1 MILSV
6 LDARGNSVLE
16 ENRRLQKS
24 NRALLQAFRALS
36 GLETETQ
43 IGVNSVISGSEAMV
57 GKTNGCDFDMKK
69 SCTGQ
74 RIDLRLFNRENVLG
88 LPKYDRDV
96 EDWCLKQCEYFA
108 LDGCCEYLLDEN
120 ECFFHLDGTVKDDNY
135 NKREVVS
142 EPGEW
147 PWVYANVYYRY
158 GGNCKYDGQLIMT
171 RYHRSS
177 GCEWSSGDEF
187 DMTTGKKQKSGSSNS
202 EAQCTLWCLEDA
214 NCNFAQHKNG
224 VCKGFKTCSQSNSG
238 YDQGWTM
245 WQKVNDAAPY

>member
-24 NRALLQAFRALS
+24 NRALLQAVKALS

-57 GKTNGCDFDMKK
+57 GKTNGCDFDIKK
-69 SCTGQ
+69 SCTGS
-74 RIDLRLFNRENVLG
+74 RIDLRRFNRENTEW
-88 LPKYDRDV
+88 PKYDNDV

-120 ECFFHLDGTVKDDNY
+120 ECFFHLDGTVQDDNY

-147 PWVYANVYYRY
+147 PWVYGNVYYRY

-171 RYHRSS
+171 SYQRSS

-187 DMTTGKKQKSGSSNS
+187 DMTTGKKQKSGSSNT
-202 EAQCTLWCLEDA
+202 EAECTLWCLEDA
-214 NCNFAQHKNG
+214 NCNFAQLKNG
-224 VCKGFKTCSQSNSG
+224 ECQGFKTCSQNNSG
-238 YDQGWTM
+238 YDAGWTM
-245 WQKVNDAAPY
+245 WQKVNYEAPY